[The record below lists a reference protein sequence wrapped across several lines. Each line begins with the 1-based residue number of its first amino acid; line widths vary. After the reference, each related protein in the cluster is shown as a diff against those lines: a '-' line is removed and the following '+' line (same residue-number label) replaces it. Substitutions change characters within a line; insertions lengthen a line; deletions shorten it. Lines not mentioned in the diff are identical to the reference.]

1 MRSAPEKATTTPA
14 GFWGY
19 IAPAPAPEAPTGL
32 PIDAAEWQSLSPG
45 MRREIT
51 RTFGDK
57 P

>member
-1 MRSAPEKATTTPA
+1 MRSAPEKTTTTPA

-19 IAPAPAPEAPTGL
+19 IATAPAPEAPTGL
-32 PIDAAEWQSLSPG
+32 PINSAEWQSLSPG